1 MPVQFVRPYLEIFA
15 YREYSMRRART
26 TVSEIKDESYP
37 VAVDSGIFPNSV
49 AALRASPADE
59 PRT

>member
-1 MPVQFVRPYLEIFA
+1 VPVQFVRPYLEIFA

-37 VAVDSGIFPNSV
+37 VAVDSGHLPQFSG
-49 AALRASPADE
+49 RAQGLPY
-59 PRT
+59 R